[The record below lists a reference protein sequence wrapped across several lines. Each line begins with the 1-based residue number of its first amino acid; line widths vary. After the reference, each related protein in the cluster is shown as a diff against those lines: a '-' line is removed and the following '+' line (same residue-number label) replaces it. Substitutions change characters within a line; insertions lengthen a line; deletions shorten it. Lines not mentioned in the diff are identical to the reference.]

1 MEHYDSEDGELTSLK
16 TEKRRKR
23 MKLNFER
30 LAEWNRKLMSCIT
43 KTRWC
48 VS

>member
-1 MEHYDSEDGELTSLK
+1 MGLEGRSGVMEHYDSEDGELTSLK

-30 LAEWNRKLMSCIT
+30 LAE
-43 KTRWC
+43 
-48 VS
+48 